1 MCHPSGLQ
9 CVLKYDGVQELADC
23 IQLVLCPFL
32 FLHLLMTSARW
43 LEILL
48 IHNSLSS
55 GCIVFLILATS
66 RPIVVV
72 PVSHQLAAK
81 DELVEHV

>member
-9 CVLKYDGVQELADC
+9 CVLKYDGVPERADC
-23 IQLVLCPFL
+23 IQLCPFL

-66 RPIVVV
+66 RPIVVF